1 MKINTEKEL
10 IALCN
15 RNRDGS
21 FSTQAARRDI
31 LSMSARQL
39 VELGFYNVPAAGL
52 KQKHVSALLQ
62 SWKDSGLSAAT
73 LKNRVAH
80 LRWWSEKIGKQNLIP
95 RSNAEMGIA
104 DRSYVS
110 KVSKAVTVDSSV
122 LSTIKDERLRL
133 SIELQAAFGLRREE
147 CLKFQPEFA
156 MSAGPDKI
164 QLKASWCKGGRA
176 REIPIRTEAQRA
188 LLAKAAE
195 MVGAGSMIPRDQT
208 YIQRLKQYENATNRV
223 GMSRLHGLR
232 HEYAQQR
239 YQELTGWAA
248 PAKGGPVSRQLTPE
262 QKQIDLTA
270 RLQISAEL
278 GHGREA
284 ITAVY
289 LGR

>member
-1 MKINTEKEL
+1 MKINTEREL

-31 LSMSARQL
+31 LAMSARQL

-52 KQKHVSALLQ
+52 KQKHIGALLE
-62 SWKDSGLSAAT
+62 SWKSAGLSAAT

-95 RSNAEMGIA
+95 RSNDKLGIA
-104 DRSYVS
+104 DRVYVA
-110 KVSKAVTVDSSV
+110 KVSKAVTLDTSS
-122 LSTIKDERLRL
+122 LSQIKDERLRL
-133 SIELQAAFGLRREE
+133 SLELQAAFGLRREE

-156 MSAGPDKI
+156 TSGGPDKI
-164 QLKASWCKGGRA
+164 QLKASWCKGGRP
-176 REIPIRTEAQRA
+176 REIPIRTESQRA
-188 LLAKAAE
+188 LLRKAADI
-195 MVGAGSMIPRDQT
+195 VGGGSMIPPEQS
-208 YIQRLKQYENATNRV
+208 YIQRLKQYENATNRA
-223 GMSRLHGLR
+223 GLSRLHGLR

-239 YQELTGWAA
+239 YQELTGWAS
-248 PAKGGPVSRQLTPE
+248 PAKGGPTSRQLTPE
-262 QKQIDLTA
+262 QKKADLAA
-270 RLQISAEL
+270 RLQISQEL

>member
-1 MKINTEKEL
+1 MD
-10 IALCN
+10 LCN

-31 LSMSARQL
+31 LSMAGRQL

-52 KQKHVSALLQ
+52 KQKHIAALLE
-62 SWKDSGLSAAT
+62 SWKGAGLSAAT

-95 RSNAEMGIA
+95 RSNEALGIG
-104 DRSYVS
+104 DRKYVTN
-110 KVSKAVTVDSSV
+110 VSKAVTVDSAS
-122 LSTIKDERLRL
+122 LSNIKDERLRL
-133 SIELQAAFGLRREE
+133 SLELQAAFGLRREE

-156 MSAGPDKI
+156 MAAGPDRI

-176 REIPIRTEAQRA
+176 REIPIRTESQRA
-188 LLAKAAE
+188 LLRKAAA
-195 MVGAGSMIPRDQT
+195 MVGSGSMIPPEQS
-208 YIQRLKQYENATNRV
+208 YVQRLKQYENATNRA
-223 GMSRLHGLR
+223 GLSRLHGLR
-232 HEYAQQR
+232 HEYAQTR
-239 YQELTGWAA
+239 YQELTGWQS
-248 PAKGGPVSRQLTPE
+248 PAKGGPTSRQLTPE